1 MDITAI
7 GAFSV
12 NSRHGSGGTS
22 QHPAQRR
29 NVGPTA
35 APRPRVAASGRK
47 LMMLISSYAR
57 RTAALNPALS
67 AVIVVPTEE

>member
-12 NSRHGSGGTS
+12 SSRHGSGGTS

-29 NVGPTA
+29 NVGTTA
-35 APRPRVAASGRK
+35 APRPRVAASGRG
-47 LMMLISSYAR
+47 LMMLISPCAR

>member
-29 NVGPTA
+29 NVGTTA
-35 APRPRVAASGRK
+35 APSPPRRGERAEADDVDKPLRSPHGGA
-47 LMMLISSYAR
+47 
-57 RTAALNPALS
+57 
-67 AVIVVPTEE
+67 